1 MTVGVVG
8 AGVSGLAVVRELSNR
23 GVDVVGFEA
32 RKEPG
37 GIMRSRQVDGHVLEL
52 GPQRLRLTEQMS
64 GLIDELGLR
73 EELRIGDDDQPM
85 YVYLDGELKVVPLS
99 VREAFTTDLL
109 SIGGKVRILKEPFT
123 EPPRDGETVEEFLT
137 RKFGRQAARRYLGP
151 LYSGLYGTDPDEMLM
166 EYSLGKALRGAG
178 IDGSILLW
186 LIRKLIG
193 GREVPEICTF
203 EDGLGTLSDAL
214 YEANADSIRLE
225 TPVTEIR
232 RDGDGFEIAT
242 AGGVTSVDEV
252 VITTQADSAAELLS
266 GVDDGTAETL
276 ERFNYNPIAMV
287 YLESAFDR
295 PGIGTLV
302 PWYESSKI
310 SGTTWNSSFLHR
322 DGLFTCYVDPGSYP
336 EMLEVSEETL
346 GEEIAR
352 EFETL
357 TGSPAT
363 PIDVHLIEPG
373 MPAYDRSWKALD
385 ELTPPDGI
393 HFCTAFTERPGIPGR
408 LRHAARVAGQI
419 TESESGF
426 GR

>member
-8 AGVSGLAVVRELSNR
+8 AGVSGLSVVRELSNR

-32 RKEPG
+32 REEPG

-52 GPQRLRLTEQMS
+52 GPQRLRLS
-64 GLIDELGLR
+64 GQISGMVEELGLR

-109 SIGGKVRILKEPFT
+109 SLGGKLRILKEPLT
-123 EPPRDGETVEEFLT
+123 GPPRDGETVEAFLT
-137 RKFGRQAARRYLGP
+137 RKFGPQAARRYLGP

-178 IDGSILLW
+178 IEGSILLW
-186 LIRKLIG
+186 LIRKLID
-193 GREVPEICTF
+193 GREVPDICTF

-214 YEANADSIRLE
+214 YEANADAIRLG
-225 TPVTEIR
+225 TAVTGIR
-232 RDGDGFEIAT
+232 RDGDGFEIET
-242 AGGVTSVDEV
+242 DEGVTPVEQV
-252 VITTQADSAAELLS
+252 VITTQANAAAEVLS
-266 GVDDGTAETL
+266 DLDEGTADTL
-276 ERFNYNPIAMV
+276 RRFNYNPIAMV
-287 YLESAFDR
+287 YLESSFDR

-310 SGTTWNSSFLHR
+310 SGMTWNSSFLDR

-336 EMLEVSEETL
+336 GLLEVSDGTL
-346 GEEIAR
+346 GAEIAQ
-352 EFETL
+352 EFEAVVGT
-357 TGSPAT
+357 PAT

-373 MPAYDRSWKALD
+373 MPAYDRSFKALD
-385 ELTPPDGI
+385 ELNPPEGI

-408 LRHAARVAGQI
+408 LRHAARIAEHIAEGRP
-419 TESESGF
+419 ESGT
-426 GR
+426 

>member
-1 MTVGVVG
+1 MTVGVIG

-32 RKEPG
+32 REEPG

-52 GPQRLRLTEQMS
+52 GPQRLRLSDQIA
-64 GLIDELGLR
+64 GLIDELGLG
-73 EELRIGDDDQPM
+73 EQLRIGDDDQPM
-85 YVYLDGELKVVPLS
+85 YVFLDGELKVVPLS

-109 SIGGKVRILKEPFT
+109 SLGGKLRILREPLT
-123 EPPRDGETVEEFLT
+123 GPQRDEETVEEFLT

-186 LIRKLIG
+186 LVRKLVG

-214 YEANADSIRLE
+214 YEANADAIRLD

-232 RDGDGFEIAT
+232 PDGDGYEIVT
-242 AGGVTSVDEV
+242 GDGVTPVEEV
-252 VITTQADSAAELLS
+252 VITTQAEAAADLLTTFDVESA
-266 GVDDGTAETL
+266 DTL
-276 ERFNYNPIAMV
+276 RRFNYNPIAMV
-287 YLESAFDR
+287 YLESAFER

-310 SGTTWNSSFLHR
+310 SGMTWNSSFLGR

-336 EMLEVSEETL
+336 GLLETSEETL
-346 GEEIAR
+346 ASDIAR
-352 EFETL
+352 EFEAML
-357 TGSPAT
+357 GAHAS

-373 MPAYDRSWKALD
+373 MPAYDRSWKAVD
-385 ELTPPDGI
+385 ELNPPAGV

-408 LRHAARVAGQI
+408 LRHASRIGGKIAGGGPD
-419 TESESGF
+419 SD
-426 GR
+426 R